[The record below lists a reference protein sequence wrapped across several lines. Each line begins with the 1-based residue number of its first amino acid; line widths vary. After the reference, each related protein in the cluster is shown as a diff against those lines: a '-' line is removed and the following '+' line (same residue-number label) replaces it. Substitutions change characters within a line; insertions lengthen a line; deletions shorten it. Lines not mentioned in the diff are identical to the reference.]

1 MAHECY
7 NRIIWLL
14 RMDFDGFKIKS
25 SSTLAVSIY
34 GCPYGMVM
42 YVASLV
48 AGKCNTLVSSCPF
61 SRLGGSRNVPHV
73 TRDRVVGVAPA
84 V

>member
-34 GCPYGMVM
+34 GCPYGMLM
-42 YVASLV
+42 YVASV
-48 AGKCNTLVSSCPF
+48 TLWCPVVRF
-61 SRLGGSRNVPHV
+61 LGWGDHV
-73 TRDRVVGVAPA
+73 TSHMSPETGLLV
-84 V
+84 